1 SPEPLVA
8 SSVLSASLLI
18 AGENDALKKKLLP
31 KLASGEAIV
40 GAGLAGRIPGLWSGG
55 TTLEAKAAGS
65 DAVLNGAVR

>member
-1 SPEPLVA
+1 IIIPEDFGGQGLGFAETAVVAEELARTLSPEPLVA

-40 GAGLAGRIPGLWSGG
+40 
-55 TTLEAKAAGS
+55 
-65 DAVLNGAVR
+65 